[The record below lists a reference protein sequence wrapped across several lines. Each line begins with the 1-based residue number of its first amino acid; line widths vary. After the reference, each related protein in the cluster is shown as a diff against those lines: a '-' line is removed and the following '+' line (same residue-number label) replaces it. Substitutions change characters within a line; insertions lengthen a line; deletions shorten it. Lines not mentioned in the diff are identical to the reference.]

1 MVSGMRTDRYRTHKY
16 SRKVRGLVIPGQNSH
31 FTSAVPR
38 QVEIEN
44 IVNTLTGP
52 DINRVYYIIFA
63 KEVNKLLS
71 KYKDTT
77 LESELQVIQDKWCAR
92 GLNST
97 LLNRIKDAIGY
108 VPVFHPFRLDFSEL
122 DGNDRLS

>member
-38 QVEIEN
+38 QVELEN

-77 LESELQVIQDKWCAR
+77 LESELQVIQDKWCSR

>member
-1 MVSGMRTDRYRTHKY
+1 MRTDRYRTHKY

-38 QVEIEN
+38 QVELEN

-63 KEVNKLLS
+63 KEINKLFGKYTGDSLLNEVEILQS
-71 KYKDTT
+71 KWT
-77 LESELQVIQDKWCAR
+77 AR
-92 GLNST
+92 GLNPVK
-97 LLNRIKDAIGY
+97 LDEIKSVFNI
-108 VPVFHPFRLDFSEL
+108 VPAPTVQPFKLDISLL
-122 DGNDRLS
+122 DGPDILS

>member
-1 MVSGMRTDRYRTHKY
+1 MRTDLIRIKKY
-16 SRKVRGLVIPGQNSH
+16 KKKVRGLVLPLQKSN
-31 FTSAVPR
+31 FSANIQR
-38 QVEIEN
+38 QVEIEDITN
-44 IVNTLTGP
+44 IIVGP
-52 DINRVYYIIFA
+52 DISRVYYIIFA
-63 KEVNKLLS
+63 KEVNKLMS

-108 VPVFHPFRLDFSEL
+108 VPVFHPFRLDYSLL
-122 DGNDRLS
+122 DGDDRLS